1 MRFTLPLALTF
12 LTIIPWPRLGL
23 AAPQDLA
30 RSLVWFPWV
39 GALLG
44 LIFWGAWAGLQQILP
59 GAGAAAVFL
68 ALTVILTRGL
78 HLDGLS
84 YTADGL
90 GGGHTPAD
98 RLRIMK
104 DSQVGAFGVMAL
116 VLVLLLKFAF
126 FLGWAGKGP
135 GGVFLLYPLVSR
147 WGLVLLAYLSPYAR
161 PEGGLCH
168 AMTTGVSFKT
178 LAGATLS
185 ALGLAWL
192 AAGGPGLLILVGAG
206 LAVWLAS
213 YYFQKKLG
221 GITGDA
227 LGATNEVLEVL
238 ALGGSLLLMP
248 TDAAI
253 PGLMIFW

>member
-1 MRFTLPLALTF
+1 
-12 LTIIPWPRLGL
+12 
-23 AAPQDLA
+23 
-30 RSLVWFPWV
+30 
-39 GALLG
+39 
-44 LIFWGAWAGLQQILP
+44 
-59 GAGAAAVFL
+59 
-68 ALTVILTRGL
+68 
-78 HLDGLS
+78 
-84 YTADGL
+84 
-90 GGGHTPAD
+90 
-98 RLRIMK
+98 
-104 DSQVGAFGVMAL
+104 
-116 VLVLLLKFAF
+116 
-126 FLGWAGKGP
+126 
-135 GGVFLLYPLVSR
+135 
-147 WGLVLLAYLSPYAR
+147 LLAYLSYAR
-161 PEGGLCH
+161 PEGGLGQ